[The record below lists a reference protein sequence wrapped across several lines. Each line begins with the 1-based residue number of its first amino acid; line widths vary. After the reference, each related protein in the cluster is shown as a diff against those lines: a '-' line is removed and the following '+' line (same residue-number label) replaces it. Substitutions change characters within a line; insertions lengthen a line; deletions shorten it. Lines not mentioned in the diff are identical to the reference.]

1 MGTASFP
8 SAIVATGVRKS
19 YGDHVVLDGIDLHVP
34 AGTIFSLL
42 GPNGAGKTT
51 VLLTVAGVLPR
62 LAGSVSMNGVRI
74 DGWSASRR
82 ARRGLAVIPDD
93 RALIPSLTVAESLKL
108 VRAKLDPWELFPELE
123 RLADRKTG
131 LLSGGEQQML
141 AVARSL
147 ASQPGCLLVDE
158 LSQGLAPIVV
168 QRLLPVLRSAADSW
182 GAAVVVVDQHV
193 KQALTIADRAI
204 VLVNGD
210 IVLQERSAHLLEHPD
225 LLEASYLGDRV
236 AH

>member
-1 MGTASFP
+1 MPVGLQVEKLTAGYSGIAVVRDF
-8 SAIVATGVRKS
+8 SLDLQGGEVVA
-19 YGDHVVLDGIDLHVP
+19 
-34 AGTIFSLL
+34 LL

-62 LAGSVSMNGVRI
+62 LAGSVAMNGVRI

-82 ARRGLAVIPDD
+82 ARRGLAVVPDD

-147 ASQPGCLLVDE
+147 ASQPSCLLVDE

-210 IVLQERSAHLLEHPD
+210 VVLQERSAHLLEHPD
-225 LLEASYLGDRV
+225 LLEASYLGGDRV